1 MFKRDPTFEYGS
13 NNTVSPQSPPLDSEA
28 HHLCT
33 PNWEVRPP
41 RPAEL
46 PFLQPPPGPT
56 GLTSP
61 RPRSPTARPRAEV
74 RFPAG
79 SPEGSEPIRAPPS
92 RNPYRVRRSGDLMG
106 SDGPRSGAR
115 RTATE
120 KPRPTH
126 PRLAGAGQSLIT
138 AARSARPG
146 GTVSAGPGCGHAQ
159 SGAEPRPVPADPRGR
174 LFAGAAGLAGAA
186 GGEGTVRAGW
196 ERRDHLGTLSSS
208 LSAALR
214 R

>member
-1 MFKRDPTFEYGS
+1 M
-13 NNTVSPQSPPLDSEA
+13 
-28 HHLCT
+28 CT

-46 PFLQPPPGPT
+46 PFLQPPSGPT

-61 RPRSPTARPRAEV
+61 RPRSPTARPRAQV

-79 SPEGSEPIRAPPS
+79 GPEGSEPARVSLS

-106 SDGPRSGAR
+106 SDDPRSGDH
-115 RTATE
+115 RTATG

-126 PRLAGAGQSLIT
+126 PRLAGAGQLLIT
-138 AARSARPG
+138 AARRARPG
-146 GTVSAGPGCGHAQ
+146 TTVSAGPDCGHAQ
-159 SGAEPRPVPADPRGR
+159 SGSEPRPLPADPRGR
-174 LFAGAAGLAGAA
+174 LFAGAAGLAGAG
-186 GGEGTVRAGW
+186 GGEGTVRAGC
-196 ERRDHLGTLSSS
+196 ERPDQLGTLSPS